1 MNTFRIGSAVIAAAA
16 LLAFS
21 NADVA
26 GAANAS
32 SGTGTKLWVATVM
45 PGGDYA
51 VPQGSTS
58 GPMRGTIT
66 IPLRLDELQG

>member
-1 MNTFRIGSAVIAAAA
+1 
-16 LLAFS
+16 
-21 NADVA
+21 
-26 GAANAS
+26 
-32 SGTGTKLWVATVM
+32 M

-58 GPMRGTIT
+58 DPIRGTIT